1 MQKNTH
7 NIKQL
12 ELAYELIRY
21 LDEDYLELVYRGHFT
36 ERITGD
42 IVSLTNVRFL
52 DKVAE
57 ASSKNKITYFIIE
70 SLQNVVRH
78 QDVPSNKNI
87 SSEGLLIVQKTRS
100 SLYISTANVIRNKK
114 IPKLETYLKQIQ
126 VSTPDTLKKTYKKIL
141 FNGVISEKGGGGL
154 GIVTMARR
162 AGGHISYMFKKIDKE
177 CSYYYYQIR
186 LDFNDIE
193 VKDEIKS
200 LTSLERIFTLHSL
213 LNKDNILLN
222 LNGLFDYKNFELLL
236 PIIETYG
243 ETGLTQKVF
252 DLTVGLIHN
261 VIEFGDKCIPDDNA
275 SPGKVSRKGKGVYL
289 LSSKGKTFYL
299 TVGNIITNDKIPILK
314 NKINVINGATA
325 TSLKKIKDYLQEFY
339 YEDFSQKP
347 DISLIDM
354 RLNNNNRKIKY
365 IFKKINQEISYF
377 ILQLEI
383 PHIQE

>member
-339 YEDFSQKP
+339 SEDFSQKP